1 MEGGGMRIVI
11 VGASGNVGTALLR
24 VLSADGSHQ
33 LVGVARRRPANDFPY
48 GTADWHALDV
58 SQDSAAKSL
67 TELFNGADSV
77 VNLAWA
83 FQPARDVAYLNRVG
97 VGGLEAVLTAARA
110 AGVPHLIHMS
120 SVGAYSAAPRG
131 LVVQEDW
138 PTEGVPCL
146 PYSLQKAAA
155 ERVLD
160 RDAEVIGGPA
170 ICRLRPGLI
179 MQRQAGSGLLRYGVP
194 AMFPA
199 AGVDLLPVLPLDRT
213 FAVPIVHAG
222 DVAAAV
228 VTALHRRATGPFN
241 LGTATPLTPDI
252 IASVLRA
259 RVVHVPW
266 KVLRATVSLGWNLR
280 LERLDPGWIDLAF
293 SVPLI
298 DSSRARTELGWEPV
312 VDTRTAFR
320 EMILG
325 MRSAMSTGSQSLRR
339 RSVAGEIR
347 EALESGPITR
357 RQLP

>member
-1 MEGGGMRIVI
+1 MRIVI
-11 VGASGNVGTALLR
+11 VGGSGNVGTALLR
-24 VLSADGSHQ
+24 ELKADGSHEV
-33 LVGVARRRPANDFPY
+33 VGVARRRPADDYPY
-48 GTADWHALDV
+48 NTADWHSLDV
-58 SQDSAAKSL
+58 SDDSAAATL
-67 TELFNGADSV
+67 TELFDGADSV
-77 VNLAWA
+77 VNLAWG
-83 FQPARDVAYLNRVG
+83 FQPARDVGYLHRVG
-97 VGGLEAVLTAARA
+97 VGGLEAVLMAGRS

-131 LVVQEDW
+131 EVVQEDW
-138 PTEGVPCL
+138 PTDGVQSL

-160 RDAEVIGGPA
+160 RDAEVPGGPA

-194 AMFPA
+194 ALFPA
-199 AGVDLLPVLPLDRT
+199 AGLDLLPLLPLDRT
-213 FAVPIVHAG
+213 FAVPIVHAR

-228 VTALHRRATGPFN
+228 VAALHRRATGPFN

-266 KVLRATVSLGWNLR
+266 KVLRAMVSVGWNLR

-298 DSSRARTELGWEPV
+298 DSARARTELGWEPI
-312 VDTRTAFR
+312 VDTRAAFR
-320 EMILG
+320 EVILG
-325 MRSAMSTGSQSLRR
+325 MRSAMSTGSQPLRR

-347 EALESGPITR
+347 ATLESGPITR